1 MSQILRRLL
10 LTLLVGAIVAAA
22 LVQLTRPNPPS
33 GAIEITRA
41 GFIKSDDPRA
51 PGPEA
56 EWVTRTLP
64 DSWSVSNP
72 GQSGY
77 GWYRMVLVLSE
88 SPVEE
93 WGAYLPT
100 VSTTHHLFINRVDV
114 GGGAMSG
121 PFQRTMG
128 TPQINLIPPHLLNAG
143 RNEILLRLRVAPNL
157 RGGLGSLVVG
167 PHPSIEP
174 LYERDLL
181 VRVTLPRALNLA
193 LIFVGV
199 LVLLLWLRR
208 PTESI
213 YGVFAALAIV
223 WSLRNFLY
231 TVSLPI
237 GSNMWE
243 AVVLGSLALVETL
256 LWMFMLRYTDKA
268 APPRFERWVLMGAVL
283 SLPVLAF
290 LPPSVVGSLR
300 LPWYLGCTVFSL
312 WIIGLLIRHLHAR
325 RPEQPGPWLVLGAML
340 VMLLLGLT
348 DLAVSAH
355 VLQFGPA
362 ARMSYGAPLLLCAF
376 VYALAD
382 NYFGTYEEAR
392 ALNAELEQRVQHRAR
407 QLEITH
413 ERVRALEHAAI
424 LASERERIMKDMH
437 DGIGSHLIAAVDA
450 VERGS
455 ASPDTVAAL
464 LRECI
469 DDLRLMIDSLEPDD
483 VALQTSLGNLRYQLE
498 PRLRAAGIAL
508 RWDVDDAVNIPSGI
522 SVLQI
527 LRIVQEAVTNVLK
540 HAEATLLQVSCRLE
554 EESLV
559 LRIADNGTGPG
570 GHVEKTGGQVH
581 RGIHNMRMRAQQLNG
596 EFEIATRAPGTEV
609 TIRVPVGA

>member
-1 MSQILRRLL
+1 M
-10 LTLLVGAIVAAA
+10 
-22 LVQLTRPNPPS
+22 
-33 GAIEITRA
+33 EITQA
-41 GFIKSDDPRA
+41 SFIKSDEPHA
-51 PGPEA
+51 PGPQA
-56 EWVTRTLP
+56 GWATRTLP

-77 GWYRMVLVLSE
+77 GWYRMVLVLPE
-88 SPVEE
+88 APAEE

-100 VSTTHHLFINRVDV
+100 VSTTHRLIVNSVDV
-114 GGGAMSG
+114 GGGAMTG

-128 TPQINLIPPHLLNAG
+128 TPQLNLVPPHLLTAG
-143 RNEILLRLRVAPNL
+143 RNDILVRLRVAPNL
-157 RGGLGSLVVG
+157 RGGLGPLVIG
-167 PHPSIEP
+167 PQPSVEP

-237 GSNMWE
+237 ASNAWE
-243 AVVLGSLALVETL
+243 ALVLGSLALVETL
-256 LWMFMLRYTDKA
+256 LWMFILRYTDRA
-268 APPRFERWVLMGAVL
+268 SPESERWVLSGALLSFPLLAVL
-283 SLPVLAF
+283 
-290 LPPSVVGSLR
+290 PSTVVGALR
-300 LPWYLGCTVFSL
+300 LPWYLGWTTFSV

-325 RPEQPGPWLVLGAML
+325 RPEQPGPWLALAAML
-340 VMLLLGLT
+340 VMLFLGLT

-382 NYFGTYEEAR
+382 NYFETYKEAR
-392 ALNAELEQRVQHRAR
+392 ALNADLEQRVQHRAR

-413 ERVRALEHAAI
+413 ERVRALQHEAI
-424 LASERERIMKDMH
+424 LTSERERIMRDMH
-437 DGIGSHLIAAVDA
+437 DGIGSHLIAAIDA

-469 DDLRLMIDSLEPDD
+469 DDLRLIIDSLEPGD
-483 VALQTSLGNLRYQLE
+483 VALQTALGNLRYRLE
-498 PRLRAAGIAL
+498 PRLRAAGITL
-508 RWDVDDAVNIPSGI
+508 RWNVDDAVNISSGI

-540 HAEATLLQVSCRLE
+540 HADATLIHVSCRLQDG
-554 EESLV
+554 SLV
-559 LRIADNGTGPG
+559 LRIADNGRAPATHVDKG
-570 GHVEKTGGQVH
+570 GDQIH
-581 RGIHNMRMRAQQLNG
+581 RGIHNMRVRAEQLNG
-596 EFEIATRAPGTEV
+596 AFEIAKRAPGTEV
-609 TIRVPVGA
+609 IIRVPAGAPAEGGVG

>member
-1 MSQILRRLL
+1 ML
-10 LTLLVGAIVAAA
+10 LTLLMGAIVAAA
-22 LVQLTRPNPPS
+22 LVQLTRPKPPL
-33 GAIEITRA
+33 GVIEITQA

-51 PGPEA
+51 PGPQA

-77 GWYRMVLVLSE
+77 GWYRMLLVLPDA
-88 SPVEE
+88 PVEE

-100 VSTTHHLFINRVDV
+100 VSTTHHLFINGVDV

-128 TPQINLIPPHLLNAG
+128 TPQINLIPPSLLNAG

-157 RGGLGSLVVG
+157 RGGLGPLLVG
-167 PHPSIEP
+167 PHPSVEP

-208 PTESI
+208 PSESI

-237 GSNMWE
+237 GSNVWE
-243 AVVLGSLALVETL
+243 ALVLGSLALVETL
-256 LWMFMLRYTDKA
+256 LWMFVLRYTGK
-268 APPRFERWVLMGAVL
+268 APPTFERWALTGALV
-283 SLPVLAF
+283 SLPLLAS
-290 LPPSVVGSLR
+290 LHSSVVSALR

-312 WIIGLLIRHLHAR
+312 FVIVLLIRHLYAR

-355 VLQFGPA
+355 LLQFGPA

-407 QLEITH
+407 QLEITY

-455 ASPDTVAAL
+455 ASPHTVAAL

-483 VALQTSLGNLRYQLE
+483 VALQTSLGNLRYRLE

-508 RWDVDDAVNIPSGI
+508 QWDVDDAVNIPSGI

-527 LRIVQEAVTNVLK
+527 LRIVQEAVANVLK
-540 HAEATLLQVSCRLE
+540 HAEATLLHVSCRLE
-554 EESLV
+554 EERLV
-559 LRIADNGTGPG
+559 LRIADNGHGAA
-570 GHVEKTGGQVH
+570 GHVEKTGDPMH

-596 EFEIATRAPGTEV
+596 EFEIAERSPGTEV
-609 TIRVPVGA
+609 TIRVPVSA